1 MKHEALEYR
10 AGENAVPGP
19 YVPPPKITMQDVHR
33 ALAGTVTST
42 NANTPR
48 ALESIGHAITNRNL
62 IEGRRDAGTPRPS
75 DAADHL
81 HYEREIYRLLRRLNL
96 FATGAG
102 A

>member
-1 MKHEALEYR
+1 MTINPIEYR
-10 AGENAVPGP
+10 IGERAVPGH
-19 YVPPPKITMQDVHR
+19 YAPPPQITMDDVHR

-48 ALESIGHAITNRNL
+48 ILESLNFALLNRAAIDA
-62 IEGRRDAGTPRPS
+62 RREDGTPRPA

-81 HYEREIYRLLRRLNL
+81 HYEREIYGLLRRLNL
-96 FATGAG
+96 FATDAG